1 MNRIVN
7 AIQVDKKN
15 ISDIFKLPCVSAI
28 HKYSEPAVF
37 AYVSNRQHLELAW
50 PGDWLCQ
57 LSDDK
62 WLILT
67 DKQYQTI
74 KQNKTMYYIKLI
86 RPNDSTPLY
95 LGHPVNRQNLWW
107 HEPKYAKPFTRQA
120 AEAMKRKL
128 KEGKERNSQI
138 HIVPI
143 EVKP

>member
-1 MNRIVN
+1 
-7 AIQVDKKN
+7 
-15 ISDIFKLPCVSAI
+15 
-28 HKYSEPAVF
+28 
-37 AYVSNRQHLELAW
+37 
-50 PGDWLCQ
+50 
-57 LSDDK
+57 
-62 WLILT
+62 
-67 DKQYQTI
+67 
-74 KQNKTMYYIKLI
+74 MYYIKLI

-143 EVKP
+143 EVGP